1 MSILASDLL
10 EVRRYPR
17 GALVEH
23 LLRELALNL
32 IAPGCASEFGGC

>member
-1 MSILASDLL
+1 MSVLAADLL

-23 LLRELALNL
+23 LLREMAMNL
-32 IAPGCASEFGGC
+32 IAPGCADQRDGG